1 MNDSNLCKISELID
15 EVSSVILGK
24 REIIQLTITAILAG
38 GHVLFEDVPGVGKTL
53 LVKTIAATLQT
64 DYNRIQCTPDLMP
77 SDMLG
82 VSIYD
87 QTSHQFKF
95 HQGPMFTS
103 LLLVDEIN
111 RATPKT
117 QSALLEAMAEKKVT
131 VDNHTYDLPKDFM
144 LLATQNPIEFEGTF
158 LLPEAQL
165 DRFLLRLKIGYPNEE
180 DELTLMSGEKKEE
193 ANVRKVITVDELTVL
208 KKQVDT
214 VFLHERVAR
223 YALAL
228 VRATRNH
235 EDVLLGVS
243 PRGSEDFVK
252 AAKAFA
258 VTENREYV
266 KPSDFQQLLPVCFA
280 HRIKLK
286 NRRTINDSEMNVI
299 LNDIIKSV
307 PVPVGRN

>member
-258 VTENREYV
+258 LTENREYV

>member
-180 DELTLMSGEKKEE
+180 DELILMSGEKKEE

-258 VTENREYV
+258 LTENREYV

>member
-15 EVSSVILGK
+15 EMSSVILGK

-180 DELTLMSGEKKEE
+180 DELILMSGEKKEE

-258 VTENREYV
+258 LTENREYV

>member
-77 SDMLG
+77 SDILG

-258 VTENREYV
+258 LTENREYV